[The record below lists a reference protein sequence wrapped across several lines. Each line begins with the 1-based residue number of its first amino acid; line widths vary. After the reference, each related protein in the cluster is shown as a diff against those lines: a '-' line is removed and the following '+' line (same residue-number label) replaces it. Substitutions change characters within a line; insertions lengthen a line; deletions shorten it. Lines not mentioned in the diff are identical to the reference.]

1 MGSFGIRAAIAAA
14 ALLSVACR
22 AFHRSIAVD
31 VDPQAWSAPAEI
43 VLPNADTAA
52 LCDLSFFLRFD
63 PRFRDDT
70 LTLRIEVRTPDSLLF
85 AEPFLFC
92 VIRGRQPAAV
102 HSESVAAY
110 RRRVVFRCRGDYR
123 FSVAPVRP
131 VVGVEAVGLYVES
144 E

>member
-1 MGSFGIRAAIAAA
+1 MRSFGIRAAIAAV
-14 ALLSVACR
+14 ALLSGACFS
-22 AFHRSIAVD
+22 FHRSIAVD
-31 VDPQAWSAPAEI
+31 VDPQTWSSPAEI

-85 AEPFLFC
+85 DEPFLFC
-92 VIRGRQPAAV
+92 ATRVRQPAAV
-102 HSESVAAY
+102 RREAAAAY

-123 FSVAPVRP
+123 FSVVPVRP
-131 VVGVEAVGLYVES
+131 VVGVEAVGLYVEY